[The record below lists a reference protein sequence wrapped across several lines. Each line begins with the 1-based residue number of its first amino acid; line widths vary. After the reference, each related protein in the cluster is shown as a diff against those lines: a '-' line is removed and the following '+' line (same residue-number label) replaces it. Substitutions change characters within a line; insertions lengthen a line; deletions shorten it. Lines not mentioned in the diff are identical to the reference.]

1 MSMNMKLQKKMFCIK
16 IIPEYPV
23 IYIYIYMHIYIYVSL
38 LVHYFLLL
46 FLFSLVMI
54 FTFHQI
60 FQIVSSKI
68 SYVSPLF
75 FRVFIFQN

>member
-23 IYIYIYMHIYIYVSL
+23 IYIYIYIYMSL